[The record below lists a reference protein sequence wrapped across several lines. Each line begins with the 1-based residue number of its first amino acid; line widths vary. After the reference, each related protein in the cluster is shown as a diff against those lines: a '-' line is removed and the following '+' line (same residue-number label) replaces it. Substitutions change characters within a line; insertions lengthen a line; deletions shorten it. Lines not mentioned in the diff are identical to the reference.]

1 MWAYARNV
9 FREGKEKAMKVSKK
23 LKQIVSVILLIAMV
37 ITMLPNGQLIK
48 AAEDGMNINI
58 HFYDEDAAYGGK
70 VYLQYWQEEDAT
82 VSTEGELFKD
92 WNVTRHPLISEA
104 ETEGE
109 NWYGITIQ
117 GSVEGFQFL
126 NTDGSEKTGDCY
138 QPGMKDYE
146 GNDLYY
152 KNGNWYEENPV
163 NNSSAQAKDFSMEP
177 AKVFYLV
184 GDIADAE
191 WSAKSKKYPLK
202 EQTDTTYSITLENVP
217 AGTYSFKVLQDP
229 YYFAWKKAFGGTG
242 TGGNCELTL
251 TETSNVTLTID
262 TTDETRQIKVE
273 TKSNKSYEFNEN
285 SPTYNEDGTVTFY
298 YVAPTTQASIGVY
311 GNLKTTQKKSV
322 IKAEYAKKL
331 AEEAYLFVATSA
343 AIKTEGL
350 YQYTFCQLNEDE
362 EIVKELGDPLSKTKY
377 ASKGAFVRNPMV
389 SNIGLITIFYP
400 YDGKGAKVYYK
411 KSTENDADTYAVGD
425 QVTEEDATA
434 KGYKTVDFKLDED
447 FVGDGMYSAKFYDE
461 EGKYSY
467 VIVNKEG
474 KVVTDKCNYNGN
486 IIEEKNVDKAALS
499 VASPQVIT
507 NEDGSNS
514 VKFMYYDSK
523 LGSDATIYVA
533 GVFNGWPGPDKGTE
547 ANQMVPDKDTSGIY
561 ALTLNDFIPGKY
573 QYKVIVNGSWMAD
586 PLAPLKEGS
595 DENSVVVVP
604 GLVPETGIEV
614 AKGKSVPLP
623 TTVQKYIKNTL
634 TPETV
639 ENVTYELVKKD
650 QKGVTLENGVLSVAE
665 DCEESRVPVQISD
678 GKTSS
683 VYNINVVDKMYQFT
697 IHYYDEED
705 TSVYADRDMWIWEQS
720 GKAYNTGYTFN
731 GKNHTDA
738 LGREWATA
746 TYEFPSNALN
756 VIIRSK
762 GEWSYQET
770 QREMTIPEDK
780 TEGEF
785 WLIKGNDLSADQ
797 WYENFPEKPK
807 KWVIVEYER
816 NNNDYGNWNLY
827 TWTAQSKYKNKSL
840 FFQEANGKHYVIFA
854 VDQDTTKVEYLLRS
868 KEPEDAS
875 WTGVEKDLSD
885 RSIVIPKDQSV
896 VKVKVKEGVAEPE
909 YVPFNTGYELVPDQ
923 KQIRFYYRNDDVFA
937 LNEAQTTKIDKVAV
951 NVKGQK
957 IEMQYNNE
965 TDRFEGVLENLATGT
980 YEYNYTVTYKT
991 ENGTEEKTEI
1001 DKFNE
1006 NKTEDGTKSVLTF
1019 EDLATEVTASLNNT
1033 SMNYTQNR
1041 VLTVDYTNK
1050 ENVKPQSIYADLSA
1064 LGGESKVA
1072 IEPDLLKLTISVN
1085 DTIAVGEKEI
1095 PVKIV
1100 DQYNKTHATSITVNV
1115 TAKETATEEF
1125 DWDESV
1131 IYFMLTD
1138 RFCDGNEANNDAY
1151 GVGDYDLE
1159 NGSAYHGGDF
1169 AGVTSKLD
1177 YLKDLGINTIWITP
1191 IVENITTAMT
1201 AEGGVKSY
1209 GYAGYWASD
1218 FQKLNDHL
1226 GTEEEFKILISEA
1239 HNRGI
1244 RIMVDVVLNHSGYGT
1259 ESEEH
1264 FSEMYRENNIEGN
1277 DILGQQ
1283 DGLPDFATENEEVR
1297 NKLIGWQTAWME
1309 HYDIDYFRVDTVKHV
1324 ESTTWSA
1331 FKNALAEKS
1340 DQFKMIG
1347 ECYGASYS
1355 DDAGY
1360 LQSGTFDSLLDFS
1373 FNDMATKFVTGDLS
1387 AVEKQL
1393 ENRNTIL
1400 NSSAT
1405 FGNFLGSHDEDGF
1418 AYGLTNTKDSETE
1431 KNYTLSKAKA
1441 LAKVAASLS
1450 ITAKGQPII
1459 YYGEEIGMSG
1469 ANNYPKSEN
1478 RYDMKFTDLTDEEAG
1493 TLDHYKRM
1501 LAIRKEYSKVF
1512 SKGTRKSIAAN
1523 DEKKYMAFERSYNGT
1538 DVVVALN
1545 IADTKQEVTLNIPDF
1560 AGHEITNMYSGSVYK
1575 VAENGEVT
1583 VNIPSNKKGGTAVFV
1598 ISDKKAEE
1606 TLQPTETVQPTEN
1619 VQPTECVQSTQ
1630 TPGQPAVTSQPA
1642 VSATPA
1648 NTTPSVGTVQAS
1660 VLGQAIAN
1668 KVTVQFANATAVWI
1682 FDEKDLKLANA
1693 AKVSDIDLACV
1704 VSNASVDADIKS
1716 ILDKD
1721 ANNEDAALVR
1731 FAHKDALPVDA
1742 SVQVSLSTQN
1752 VIKPDT
1758 NVFVY
1763 RVSGKKLQQIA
1774 VNTATVTSQGAVT
1787 LRLSKGGDYVVLA
1800 NKPAKAVTKTLLDNV
1815 TVKYGKKTLKKGK
1828 TMKVTA
1834 KIANSDLVKVTN
1846 IKKTDKVQSAH
1857 LGVKIG
1863 FKSTNKKI
1871 ATVSSAGKVKAVK
1884 AGNCKI
1890 QVVVTLSNGQKKTVS
1905 QKVKV
1910 TGKKKTSKK
1919 NNKKTTKK
1927 ATAKKK

>member
-1 MWAYARNV
+1 
-9 FREGKEKAMKVSKK
+9 MKVSKK

-48 AAEDGMNINI
+48 AADDGMNIDI
-58 HFYDEDAAYGGK
+58 HFYDKDAAYGGK
-70 VYLQYWQEEDAT
+70 VYLQYWQEGTAT
-82 VSTEGELFKD
+82 VSTEGEKFAAWD
-92 WNVTRHPLISEA
+92 DVTRYPLSAEA
-104 ETEGE
+104 EEGE
-109 NWYGITIQ
+109 NWYGLNIK

-126 NTDGSEKTGDCY
+126 NEDGTENTKGKGY
-138 QPGMKDYE
+138 QPGMKNYE
-146 GNDLYY
+146 GDLYY
-152 KNGNWYEENPV
+152 YEGKWYEENPV
-163 NNSSAQAKDFSMEP
+163 KNPNAEVKDLSVEP
-177 AKVFYLV
+177 ENVFYLV
-184 GDIADAE
+184 GSIADAE
-191 WSAKSKKYPLK
+191 WEAKSKTYPLEK
-202 EQTDTTYSITLENVP
+202 QTDTTYSITLENVP
-217 AGTYSFKVLQDP
+217 KGEYAFKVLQDP
-229 YYFAWKKAFGGTG
+229 DNFSWDMAFGGSG
-242 TGGNCELTL
+242 SEGNYELTL
-251 TETSNVTLTID
+251 TETSNVTITID
-262 TTDETRQIKVE
+262 TTDEDRQIQVE
-273 TKSNKSYEFNEN
+273 IKSNKSYEFNEN

-322 IKAEYAKKL
+322 IQAEYAKKL
-331 AEEAYLFVATSA
+331 AEEAYLYVATSA

-350 YQYTFCQLNEDE
+350 YQYTFCHLNEDE

-400 YDGKGAKVYYK
+400 YDGEGAKVYYK

-425 QVTEEDATA
+425 HVTEEDATA
-434 KGYKTVDFKLDED
+434 KGYKAVKFELDED
-447 FVGDGMYSAKFYDE
+447 FIGDGMYSAKFYDE
-461 EGKYSY
+461 EGTYSY
-467 VIVNKEG
+467 VIVNAEG
-474 KVVTDKCNYNGN
+474 KVVKDKCNYNGN
-486 IIEEKNVDKAALS
+486 IITEKNVDKAALS

-514 VKFMYYDSK
+514 VKFMYYDSEI
-523 LGSDATIYVA
+523 GSDATIYVA

-547 ANQMVPDKDTSGIY
+547 ENQMVPDKDTPGIY

-595 DENSVVVVP
+595 DGNSVVVVP

-614 AKGKSVPLP
+614 AKGKSVTLP

-639 ENVTYELVKKD
+639 EDVTYELVKKD

-665 DCEESRVPVQISD
+665 DCEESKVPVCISD

-705 TSVYADRDMWIWEQS
+705 TSVYADRDLWIWEQA
-720 GKAYNTGYTFN
+720 GKAYNTGYSFN
-731 GKNHTDA
+731 GENFTDE

-746 TYEFPSNALN
+746 TYEFPCNALN

-770 QREMTIPEDK
+770 TREMTIPEGA

-785 WLIKGNDLSADQ
+785 WLIKGNDLSADK

-816 NNNDYGNWNLY
+816 NNNDYGTWNLY

-840 FFQEANGKHYVIFA
+840 FFQEENGKHYVIFA
-854 VDQDTTKVEYLLRS
+854 VDQDTAKVEYLLRS

-885 RSIVIPKDQSV
+885 RSIVIPKNQSV

-937 LNEAQTTKIDKVAV
+937 LNQAQTTKIDKVAV
-951 NVKGQK
+951 NVNDQK
-957 IEMQYNNE
+957 IDMQYNSE

-980 YEYNYTVTYKT
+980 YEYNYTITYKA

-1019 EDLATEVTASLNNT
+1019 EDLTSEVTASLNNT

-1041 VLTVDYTNK
+1041 VLTVDYSNK
-1050 ENVKPQSIYADLSA
+1050 EKVKPQSIYADLSA

-1072 IEPDLLKLTISVN
+1072 IDPALLKLTISVN

-1095 PVKIV
+1095 PVKVV
-1100 DQYNKTHATSITVNV
+1100 DQYNKTHATSVTINV

-1125 DWDESV
+1125 DWDEAV

-1201 AEGGVKSY
+1201 AEGEVKSY

-1218 FQKLNDHL
+1218 FRKLNDHL
-1226 GTEEEFKILISEA
+1226 GTEEEFKTLISEA

-1264 FSEMYRENNIEGN
+1264 FSGMYRENNIEGN

-1297 NKLIGWQTAWME
+1297 NTLIGWQTAWMKN
-1309 HYDIDYFRVDTVKHV
+1309 YDIDYFRVDTVKHV

-1331 FKNALAEKS
+1331 FKNALTEIS
-1340 DQFKMIG
+1340 DKFKMIG

-1360 LQSGTFDSLLDFS
+1360 LQNGTLDSLLDFS
-1373 FNDMATKFVTGDLS
+1373 FNDMADKFVTGDLS
-1387 AVEKQL
+1387 TVEKQL
-1393 ENRNTIL
+1393 ENRNTVL

-1418 AYGLTNTKDSETE
+1418 AYKLTLKKDAETG
-1431 KNYTLSKAKA
+1431 KNYTLAKA
-1441 LAKVAASLS
+1441 NALTKVAASLS

-1478 RYDMKFTDLTDEEAG
+1478 RYDMKFTDLTETEAS

-1512 SKGTRKSIAAN
+1512 AKGTRKSITTN

-1598 ISDKKAEE
+1598 ISDKKAGE
-1606 TLQPTETVQPTEN
+1606 TLQPTVTSQPTES
-1619 VQPTECVQSTQ
+1619 VQPTQ

-1642 VSATPA
+1642 VSAAPA
-1648 NTTPSVGTVQAS
+1648 NTTPSVGTLQAS

-1668 KVTVQFANATAVWI
+1668 KVTVQFANATAVWT

-1693 AKVSDIDLACV
+1693 AKVSDIDLTCV
-1704 VSNASVDADIKS
+1704 VSNASIDANIKG

-1721 ANNEDAALVR
+1721 ANNEDGALVR

-1758 NVFVY
+1758 NVYIY

-1774 VNTATVTSQGAVT
+1774 VNTAQVTSQGAVT
-1787 LRLSKGGDYVVLA
+1787 LHLSKGGDYVVLA
-1800 NKPAKAVTKTLLDNV
+1800 NKPAKAVTKSLLDNV

-1834 KIANSDLVKVTN
+1834 KIANSDLIKVSN
-1846 IKKTDKVQSAH
+1846 LKKTDKVQSAH
-1857 LGVKIG
+1857 LGVKIT
-1863 FKSTNKKI
+1863 FKTTNKKI

-1890 QVVVTLSNGQKKTVS
+1890 QTVVTLSNGQKKTVS
-1905 QKVKV
+1905 QKLKV
-1910 TGKKKTSKK
+1910 TGKKKTSK
-1919 NNKKTTKK
+1919 NKKKK
-1927 ATAKKK
+1927 ATKKK